1 MNDSIAA
8 TRPLRDRAP
17 RHRVLNG
24 GKLIVNDGNSVID
37 CVIRDMSEGGAK
49 VRITIP
55 TMLPKQ
61 MELLVVKNNMLY
73 PVEVRW
79 NRNSEAGLQFTGPG
93 KVTARRY

>member
-1 MNDSIAA
+1 MMDIPTS
-8 TRPLRDRAP
+8 RPKIERAQ
-17 RHRVLNG
+17 RYRVLNG
-24 GKLIVNDGNSVID
+24 GKLIVNDGQSVID
-37 CVIRDMSEGGAK
+37 CVIRDMSEGGAR

-61 MELLVVKNNMLY
+61 LEMLVVKNNMLY
-73 PVEVRW
+73 PAEVRW

>member
-1 MNDSIAA
+1 MND
-8 TRPLRDRAP
+8 
-17 RHRVLNG
+17 G
-24 GKLIVNDGNSVID
+24 QSVID

-49 VRITIP
+49 VRLTIP

-61 MELLVVKNNMLY
+61 LEMLVVKNNMLY
-73 PVEVRW
+73 PAEVRW

>member
-1 MNDSIAA
+1 MMDIPTS
-8 TRPLRDRAP
+8 RPKIERAQ
-17 RHRVLNG
+17 RYRVLNG
-24 GKLIVNDGNSVID
+24 GKLIVNDGQSVID

-55 TMLPKQ
+55 TVLPKQ
-61 MELLVVKNNMLY
+61 LEMLVVKNNMLY

>member
-1 MNDSIAA
+1 
-8 TRPLRDRAP
+8 
-17 RHRVLNG
+17 
-24 GKLIVNDGNSVID
+24 
-37 CVIRDMSEGGAK
+37 MSEGGAR

-61 MELLVVKNNMLY
+61 LEMLVVKNNMLY

>member
-1 MNDSIAA
+1 MTDIPTS
-8 TRPLRDRAP
+8 RPKIERAQ
-17 RHRVLNG
+17 RYRVLNG
-24 GKLIVNDGNSVID
+24 GKLIVNDGYSVID

-49 VRITIP
+49 VRLTMP

-61 MELLVVKNNMLY
+61 LEMLVVKNNMLY

-93 KVTARRY
+93 KVTERRY

>member
-1 MNDSIAA
+1 MMDIPTS
-8 TRPLRDRAP
+8 RPKIERAQ
-17 RHRVLNG
+17 RYRVLNG
-24 GKLIVNDGNSVID
+24 GKLIVNDGQSVID
-37 CVIRDMSEGGAK
+37 CVIRDMSEGGAR

-61 MELLVVKNNMLY
+61 LEMLVVKNNMLY

>member
-1 MNDSIAA
+1 MMDIPTS
-8 TRPLRDRAP
+8 RPKIERAQ
-17 RHRVLNG
+17 RYRVLNG
-24 GKLIVNDGNSVID
+24 GKLIVNDGQSVID

-49 VRITIP
+49 VRLTIP

-61 MELLVVKNNMLY
+61 LEMLVVKNNMLY

>member
-1 MNDSIAA
+1 MMDIPTS
-8 TRPLRDRAP
+8 RPKIERAQ
-17 RHRVLNG
+17 RYRVLNG
-24 GKLIVNDGNSVID
+24 GKLIVNDGQSVID

-49 VRITIP
+49 VRLTIP

-61 MELLVVKNNMLY
+61 LEMLVVKNNMLY
-73 PVEVRW
+73 PAEVRW